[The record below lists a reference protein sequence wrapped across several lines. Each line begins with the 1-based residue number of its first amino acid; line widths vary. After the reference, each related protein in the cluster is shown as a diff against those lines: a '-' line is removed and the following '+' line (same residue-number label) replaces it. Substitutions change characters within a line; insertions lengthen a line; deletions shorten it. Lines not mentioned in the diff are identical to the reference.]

1 MSYTSNS
8 IANSNKI
15 FINSPELSDLK
26 KIKNIRNKKEKPT
39 KDGTIY
45 VGQKGLILWNGYGI
59 LTFRNGN
66 FFAGKF
72 VKGELR
78 DGAWVIEGEI
88 SYDKYEYD
96 NSGNLKKNSDGF
108 LAPPMQTDYRPAREF
123 EIDYIKENVFLKYKI
138 SFEEYLELKGKDILI
153 AKDQNKKKEKQQKK
167 TNEIKK
173 TGFNNFS
180 GTLEDKTPY
189 VIEAYYKDDC
199 IQHGLIRYL
208 QDDKK
213 LSKQDVYGKFENC
226 SIWDPNSNFANVFF
240 DDEGNVSEI
249 SFYKKDV
256 SHTYGV
262 RLMVGIEAMDLLD
275 NNGVQIA
282 SFQKDLPAIESGL
295 KVKDLIVKINN
306 NRVRNTQEFI
316 KLIKE
321 SKPNQKIK
329 IDYVSNEN
337 LNDKFE
343 FDQSN
348 IETIEITPKLVK
360 SKIELRLVYLVKDK
374 EYKEYLYDHDLN
386 KMYDLYDKVQFKK
399 DSKEWKD
406 QQKLLRD
413 DFDVLEAYYNS
424 LRESKSDQIPL
435 FDFSQLYV
443 ISNKSKTNQ
452 IANKTKDEFKPGE
465 FDDKDPP
472 TIEIASNFQF
482 NKSSYSI
489 KGKVKD
495 NTSDTIYI
503 EVDGIVSQTKDG
515 EFIIDRFSPVDEQIK
530 LVAIDK
536 WGNRSKASVVDI
548 KIVKQKKTLA
558 KKLERLNPLTTKTN
572 LKNNRV
578 ALIIGIENYSNTPK
592 ASYAN
597 LDAEFFYEYAK
608 NSFGVKDE
616 NIKLLINEEA
626 NLIDTLS
633 ALNKWLPGK
642 IKKDKT
648 ELIVYFAGHGLASMD
663 GKELYLLPQDGDS
676 DLIAR
681 TGISRTELFESITKH
696 LPKST
701 IIFLDTCYSGVSR
714 DEKTLLASAR
724 PVRIVA
730 NDQDTPNNFTIFSA
744 SQLDQISSGLKEVK
758 HGIFSYY
765 LMKGLEGK
773 ADTNKDKKITNGEL
787 LAYMDENVSQKAS
800 ELGRQQNPSLAGDP
814 NKVLMSY
821 R

>member
-8 IANSNKI
+8 IANSKKI

-108 LAPPMQTDYRPAREF
+108 LAPPIQTDYRPARDF

-153 AKDQNKKKEKQQKK
+153 AKGQNNKKEKQQKK
-167 TNEIKK
+167 TNELKK

-213 LSKQDVYGKFENC
+213 LSKQDVYGKFQNC
-226 SIWDPNSNFANVFF
+226 SIWDQNSNFANVFF

-262 RLMVGIEAMDLLD
+262 RLMVGIEAIDLPD
-275 NNGVQIA
+275 NNGVQIV

-306 NRVRNTQEFI
+306 NHVLNTQEFI

-343 FDQSN
+343 FNQSN
-348 IETIEITPKLVK
+348 IESIEITPKLVK

-399 DSKEWKD
+399 DSKEWKE

-413 DFDVLEAYYNS
+413 DFDVLEAYYKS
-424 LRESKSDQIPL
+424 LRDSRSDQIPL

-443 ISNKSKTNQ
+443 ISNKSNTNQ

-465 FDDKDPP
+465 LDDKDPP
-472 TIEIASNFQF
+472 TIEIANNFQF
-482 NKSSYSI
+482 NNSSYSI

-503 EVDGIVSQTKDG
+503 EVDGIVSQTKEG

-536 WGNRSKASVVDI
+536 WGNRSEASVIDI
-548 KIVKQKKTLA
+548 KIVKQKKTLV

-572 LKNNRV
+572 LKDDRV

-633 ALNKWLPGK
+633 VLNKWLPGK